1 MPVFHRGVTMATAI
15 AALSACAHTPPEQTA
30 AYRCDSGRDL
40 SVTYRAPDTAIVQMG
55 PRQIEMQTAEHPIGK
70 RYVGQQLQWVLQT
83 RDDERVGTLF
93 TRGTDGG
100 PGEIAERCLET
111 QRH

>member
-1 MPVFHRGVTMATAI
+1 MAALV

-55 PRQIEMQTAEHPIGK
+55 PRQIEMQAADHPVGT
-70 RYVGQQLQWVLQT
+70 RYVGQQLQWVVQA
-83 RDDERVGTLF
+83 RDGERVGTLF
-93 TRGTDGG
+93 TRGYDGD
-100 PGEIAERCLET
+100 PGAIAERCLET